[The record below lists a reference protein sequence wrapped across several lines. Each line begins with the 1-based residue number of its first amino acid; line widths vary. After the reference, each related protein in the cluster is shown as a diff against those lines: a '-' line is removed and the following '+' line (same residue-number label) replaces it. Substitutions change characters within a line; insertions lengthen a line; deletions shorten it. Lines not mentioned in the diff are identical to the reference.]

1 MEHSYHKL
9 TEHDKHL
16 EPIPILSSKSSPILS
31 SSNPTPRGT
40 PDAKHRDLKDEFN
53 KLNGYVSPRYSK
65 LENQDDVFI
74 KSPSSIEMKPH
85 VSFKSKPPPLVTR
98 TSKSSYSEREQD
110 LEKAIRG
117 YFRLKRTMELGMI
130 IFCAACLAICLI
142 SMTLFDHINKAM
154 YGVWAMC
161 SLAALVVIIVTR
173 VISKRGFK
181 RLDSLYPD
189 TDIKKECAELFHGE
203 V

>member
-1 MEHSYHKL
+1 MYMYMMVFQFHHGFDQLQCLITDNQCKGP
-9 TEHDKHL
+9 DK
-16 EPIPILSSKSSPILS
+16 LSSQF
-31 SSNPTPRGT
+31 TPSFPGT

-117 YFRLKRTMELGMI
+117 QFTSKVVDFLNLHRLLSFLRYESELLKWSLLMNILNFKIQHFMSSKLLRSI
-130 IFCAACLAICLI
+130 IEA
-142 SMTLFDHINKAM
+142 TT
-154 YGVWAMC
+154 Y
-161 SLAALVVIIVTR
+161 
-173 VISKRGFK
+173 
-181 RLDSLYPD
+181 
-189 TDIKKECAELFHGE
+189 IKL
-203 V
+203 